1 MRKFPKP
8 IVVIS
13 KCIEFEPVRWNAQI
27 VSDDFVRIMKKYT
40 NFLPVCPEVEIGLG
54 VPRETLRIVKQNNE
68 LKLVQPATG
77 LDLTDKIKKFSAHF
91 LNSLSAVDG
100 FILKSK
106 SPSSGYKD
114 AKIYPSTEKVGAI
127 GKGPGF
133 FGNEV
138 LMKFPH
144 LAIEDEKRLINLRI
158 REHFLTKLYTLT
170 DFRNVENSGSRKE
183 LIAFQ
188 SRNKLLFTAYS
199 QKYLHKMGRIVANQD
214 KQDFKFTI
222 DAYKNNLWKTFD
234 RPPKLGANA
243 NVLIKAAGYF
253 SRKLSTEE
261 KKFFS
266 EIVNNY
272 NKNKLP
278 LSTPLSLLRSW
289 IIRFK
294 EEYLASQTFLEPYP
308 EELFEP
314 YNLKN
319 EDLEKDYWT

>member
-1 MRKFPKP
+1 MKKFPKP

-13 KCIEFEPVRWNAQI
+13 KCIEFEPVRWNAQK
-27 VSDDFVRIMKKYT
+27 VASDFVRIMKKYV

-54 VPRETLRIVKQNNE
+54 VPRETLRIVKKNNE
-68 LKLVQPATG
+68 LKLIQTASG
-77 LDLTDKIKKFSAHF
+77 LDLTDKIKKFSAKY
-91 LNSLSAVDG
+91 LNSLSEVDG

-158 REHFLTKLYTLT
+158 REHFLTKLYILT
-170 DFRNVENSGSRKE
+170 DFRNVENSSSPKE

-199 QKYLHKMGRIVANQD
+199 QKYLYIMGRIVANQD
-214 KQDFKFTI
+214 KQDFKSTI
-222 DAYKNNLWKTFD
+222 DSYKNNLWKTFV
-234 RPPKLGANA
+234 RPPRRGSNS

-253 SRKLSTEE
+253 SRKLSKEE
-261 KKFFS
+261 KNFFA
-266 EIVNNY
+266 EVVNKY
-272 NKNKLP
+272 NNNKLP

-294 EEYLASQTFLEPYP
+294 EDYLANQTFLEPYP
-308 EELFEP
+308 KELFEP

-319 EDLEKDYWT
+319 EDLEKDYWK

>member
-13 KCIEFEPVRWNAQI
+13 KCIEFEPVRWNSQI
-27 VSDDFVRIMKKYT
+27 VSSDFVRIMKKYT

-54 VPRETLRIVKQNNE
+54 VPRETLRIVKQNSE
-68 LKLVQPATG
+68 LKLVQPASG
-77 LDLTDKIKKFSAHF
+77 LDLTDKIKKFSAQF

-106 SPSSGYKD
+106 SPSSAYKD

-144 LAIEDEKRLINLRI
+144 LAIEDEKRLLNLRV
-158 REHFLTKLYTLT
+158 REHFLTKLYTFA
-170 DFRNVENSGSRKE
+170 DFRMVAKSGSIKE

-199 QKYLHKMGRIVANQD
+199 QKHLHEMGRIVGNQNPNNIGIIFD
-214 KQDFKFTI
+214 N
-222 DAYKNNLWKTFD
+222 YKKHLWEAFNH
-234 RPPKLGANA
+234 PPKRGS
-243 NVLIKAAGYF
+243 NVNILTKAAGYF
-253 SRKLSTEE
+253 TKSLSKEE
-261 KKFFS
+261 KSFF
-266 EIVNNY
+266 
-272 NKNKLP
+272 
-278 LSTPLSLLRSW
+278 
-289 IIRFK
+289 
-294 EEYLASQTFLEPYP
+294 
-308 EELFEP
+308 
-314 YNLKN
+314 
-319 EDLEKDYWT
+319 